1 MTGTLLQQFINA
13 LGLGAMYAL
22 IAVGFTLFFGVIEVI
37 NFAHGEVFMLGA
49 FATMMAST
57 ALIAWG
63 FTEGTFV
70 FIILLF
76 LTVIIVGTVFGAAL
90 EKFIVGPMRGA
101 SDIMT
106 LLITVGA
113 SIIVREAV
121 QLFIPDG
128 RNPQPFPVVLNLPS
142 ISIGGALIKAE
153 TLATIIMAVLLIAGM
168 HYLIEKSK
176 YGRYIRATA
185 QDREAAMMMGINV
198 KKIFLMTMI
207 IGSILGA
214 AAGLMNGMCY
224 GIIKFDMGF
233 AASIKGFAAAVIG
246 GLGNIYGAVVGGL
259 ILGFMEIF
267 VVSFIQNGST
277 YQDLI
282 SFLLMIVFL
291 VFRPTGLFG
300 EKVYEKV

>member
-22 IAVGFTLFFGVIEVI
+22 IAVGFTLFFGVIGVI

>member
-49 FATMMAST
+49 FATMIASS
-57 ALIAWG
+57 ALIVWG
-63 FTEGTFV
+63 VTEGTIL
-70 FIILLF
+70 FIALL
-76 LTVIIVGTVFGAAL
+76 LVTVIIVGTVFGAAL

-128 RNPQPFPVVLNLPS
+128 RNPQPFPTVLDLPS

-153 TLATIIMAVLLIAGM
+153 TLATIVMAVLLIAGM

-277 YQDLI
+277 YQDLV